1 MRVVIGEDE
10 ALLRTGLTHVL
21 QAAGFDVVAAV
32 GDAHELVR
40 SAAEQVPDL
49 VVTDIRMP
57 PDHQDAGLR
66 AALEIR
72 RAHPATAVLVLSQ
85 HLQRTY
91 AVELLGDRAAGVGYL
106 LKQRIADVDT
116 FIDDLRRLA
125 AGGTVLDPEV
135 VGLMVARARG
145 QHDALDRLTP
155 RQQQVLALMSEGRTN
170 ASIARTLSISERA
183 VVQHTSHIYD
193 ELDLALSDD
202 DHRRVLAVIR
212 YLSS

>member
-1 MRVVIGEDE
+1 VRVVIAEDE
-10 ALLRTGLTHVL
+10 ALLRTGLTHVI

-32 GDAHELVR
+32 GNAHELVR
-40 SAAEQVPDL
+40 SAGEHVPDI

-57 PDHQDAGLR
+57 PDHKDAGLR
-66 AALEIR
+66 AALEISR
-72 RAHPATAVLVLSQ
+72 EHPEIAVLVLSQ

-91 AVELLGDRAAGVGYL
+91 AVELLGDRSSGVGYL

-116 FIDDLRRLA
+116 FTDDLRRIA

-135 VGLMVARARG
+135 VRLMVARARG
-145 QHDALDRLTP
+145 HHDALDRLTP

-170 ASIARTLSISERA
+170 ASIARTLSITERA

-193 ELDLALSDD
+193 ELGLAPSDD

-212 YLSS
+212 YLAS

>member
-10 ALLRTGLTHVL
+10 ALLRTGLTHVM

-40 SAAEQVPDL
+40 SAEKHVPDI

-57 PDHQDAGLR
+57 PDHKDAGLR
-66 AALEIR
+66 AAMEIR
-72 RAHPATAVLVLSQ
+72 REHPEIAVLVLSQ
-85 HLQRTY
+85 HLQRAY
-91 AVELLGDRAAGVGYL
+91 AVELLGDRPSGVGYL
-106 LKQRIADVDT
+106 LKQRIADIDT
-116 FIDDLRRLA
+116 FTDDLRRIA

-135 VGLMVARARG
+135 VSLMVARARG
-145 QHDALDRLTP
+145 HHDALDRLTP

-170 ASIARTLSISERA
+170 ASIARTLSITERA

-193 ELDLALSDD
+193 ELDLALSDN

>member
-1 MRVVIGEDE
+1 MRIVIGEDE
-10 ALLRTGLTHVL
+10 ALLRTGLTHVM
-21 QAAGFDVVAAV
+21 QAAGFDVVASV

-40 SAAEQVPDL
+40 SAGEHLPDV

-57 PDHQDAGLR
+57 PDHKDAGLR

-72 RAHPATAVLVLSQ
+72 REHPGIAVVVLSQ
-85 HLQRTY
+85 HLQRAY
-91 AVELLGDRAAGVGYL
+91 AVELLGDGSSGVGYL
-106 LKQRIADVDT
+106 LKQRIADIDT
-116 FIDDLRRLA
+116 FTDDLRRVA

-135 VGLMVARARG
+135 VSLMVARARG
-145 QHDALDRLTP
+145 HHDALDRLTP

-170 ASIARTLSISERA
+170 AAIARTLSITERA

>member
-10 ALLRTGLTHVL
+10 ALLRTGLTHVM

-40 SAAEQVPDL
+40 SAEEHVPDI

-57 PDHQDAGLR
+57 PDHKDAGLR
-66 AALEIR
+66 AAMEIR
-72 RAHPATAVLVLSQ
+72 REHPRIAVLVLSQ
-85 HLQRTY
+85 HLQRAY
-91 AVELLGDRAAGVGYL
+91 AVELLGDRPSGVGYL
-106 LKQRIADVDT
+106 LKQRIADIDT
-116 FIDDLRRLA
+116 FTDDLRRIA

-135 VGLMVARARG
+135 VSLMVARARG
-145 QHDALDRLTP
+145 NHDALDRLTP

-170 ASIARTLSISERA
+170 ASIARTLSITERA

>member
-10 ALLRTGLTHVL
+10 ALLRTGLTHVM
-21 QAAGFDVVAAV
+21 QASGFDVVAAV

-40 SAAEQVPDL
+40 SAAEHVPDI

-57 PDHQDAGLR
+57 PDHKDAGLR
-66 AALEIR
+66 AAMEIR
-72 RAHPATAVLVLSQ
+72 REHPEIAVLVLSQ

-91 AVELLGDRAAGVGYL
+91 AVELLGDRPSGVGYL
-106 LKQRIADVDT
+106 LKQRIADIDT
-116 FIDDLRRLA
+116 FTDDLRRVA
-125 AGGTVLDPEV
+125 AGGIVLDPEV
-135 VGLMVARARG
+135 VSLMVARARG
-145 QHDALDRLTP
+145 HHDALDRLTP

-170 ASIARTLSISERA
+170 ASIARTLSITERA

>member
-40 SAAEQVPDL
+40 STEEHAPDV

-57 PDHQDAGLR
+57 PDRKDAGLR
-66 AALEIR
+66 AAVRIR
-72 RAHPATAVLVLSQ
+72 REHPGIAVLVLSQ
-85 HLQRTY
+85 HLQRAY
-91 AVELLGDRAAGVGYL
+91 AVELLGDRSSGVGYL

-116 FIDDLRRLA
+116 FTDDIRRIA

-135 VGLMVARARG
+135 VSLMVARARG
-145 QHDALDRLTP
+145 HHGALDRLTP

-170 ASIARTLSISERA
+170 ASIARTLSVTERA

-193 ELDLALSDD
+193 ELGLAPSDD

>member
-1 MRVVIGEDE
+1 MRVLIGEDE
-10 ALLRTGLTHVL
+10 ALLRTGLTHVM

-40 SAAEQVPDL
+40 SVGEHVPDI

-57 PDHQDAGLR
+57 PDHKDAGLR

-72 RAHPATAVLVLSQ
+72 REHPEIAVLVLSQ
-85 HLQRTY
+85 HLQRAY
-91 AVELLGDRAAGVGYL
+91 AVELLGNRASGVGYL
-106 LKQRIADVDT
+106 LKQRIADIDT
-116 FIDDLRRLA
+116 FTDDLRRIA

-135 VGLMVARARG
+135 VSLMVARARG

-170 ASIARTLSISERA
+170 ASIARTLSITERA

>member
-1 MRVVIGEDE
+1 VRVVIAEDE
-10 ALLRTGLTHVL
+10 ALLRTGLTHVI

-32 GDAHELVR
+32 GNAHELVR
-40 SAAEQVPDL
+40 SAGEHVPDI

-57 PDHQDAGLR
+57 PDHKDAGLR
-66 AALEIR
+66 AALEISR
-72 RAHPATAVLVLSQ
+72 EHPEIAVLVLSQ

-91 AVELLGDRAAGVGYL
+91 AVELLGDRSSGVGYL
-106 LKQRIADVDT
+106 LKQRIADIDRFT
-116 FIDDLRRLA
+116 DDLRRIA

-135 VGLMVARARG
+135 VSLMVARARG
-145 QHDALDRLTP
+145 THDALDRLTP

-170 ASIARTLSISERA
+170 ASIARTLSITERA

-193 ELDLALSDD
+193 ELDLAPSDD